1 MKIVDAGGRRFLR
14 WGGSLSLAV
23 LLAVALAPAAPIQ
36 AFAQSV
42 DKRVDRLE
50 KEVRALQRRVFSG
63 DDRGGNAP
71 AAVQMDDMSGDQAA
85 NYEVRLTALENQL
98 RTLTGQLE
106 EMRFRSEETA
116 RRLETFMAD
125 TEFRFNELGG
135 GAAGGGASGQPRPAP
150 SPQGGGSAAAPI
162 GENAGVAE
170 TETGEIQA
178 VPGASPQVAA
188 LPEGTLPVGTPV
200 QQYEYAYGLLA
211 QGKYDAA
218 EAGFRAFLDQHG
230 KHELA
235 GNANYWLA
243 QSYYVRSQYERA
255 AKTFLEGYQTYPN
268 SSKAPDYLLK
278 IGMSLSKIDQKQDAC
293 AVFSELETRYPDSP
307 AAKER
312 LAGERKAAGC

>member
-1 MKIVDAGGRRFLR
+1 MRNVDAGGRRLLR
-14 WGGSLSLAV
+14 WGGSVSLAV
-23 LLAVALAPAAPIQ
+23 MLAVALAPAAPIE
-36 AFAQSV
+36 ALAQSA
-42 DKRVDRLE
+42 DKRLDRLE

-63 DDRGGNAP
+63 DDKGGRASSS
-71 AAVQMDDMSGDQAA
+71 VQMDEFSGDQAA
-85 NYEVRLTALENQL
+85 SYEVRLQTLENQL
-98 RTLTGQLE
+98 RELTGQIE
-106 EMRFRSEETA
+106 ELRFRSEETA

-135 GAAGGGASGQPRPAP
+135 GGPGAGTETGTGAPAARSGGATPPI
-150 SPQGGGSAAAPI
+150 GGS
-162 GENAGVAE
+162 VAE

-178 VPGASPQVAA
+178 LPGAPQATAA
-188 LPEGTLPVGTPV
+188 LPDGTLPSGTPV

-218 EAGFRAFLDQHG
+218 EAAFRAFLDQHP

-255 AKTFLEGYQTYPN
+255 AKTFLEGYQAYPN

-278 IGMSLSKIDQKQDAC
+278 IGMSLAKIDQKQDAC
-293 AVFSELETRYPDSP
+293 AVFSELESRFPDSP

>member
-1 MKIVDAGGRRFLR
+1 MKIVDAGGRKLR
-14 WGGSLSLAV
+14 LWGGSLSLAV
-23 LLAVALAPAAPIQ
+23 LLAVALAPAAPME

-42 DKRVDRLE
+42 DRRVDRLE

-63 DDRGGNAP
+63 DDRGGRAP
-71 AAVQMDDMSGDQAA
+71 AAVQMDDISGDQAA

-98 RTLTGQLE
+98 RDLTGQLE

-125 TEFRFNELGG
+125 TEFRFNEMSGG
-135 GAAGGGASGQPRPAP
+135 GAPGGQPGSAA
-150 SPQGGGSAAAPI
+150 SPQGGGSASAPI
-162 GENAGVAE
+162 GENAGSVAE
-170 TETGEIQA
+170 VETGEIQA
-178 VPGASPQVAA
+178 VPGTGQTAA
-188 LPEGTLPVGTPV
+188 LPDGTLPVGTPV

-218 EAGFRAFLDQHG
+218 EAGFRAFLDQHS

-255 AKTFLEGYQTYPN
+255 AKTFLEGYQAYPN

-293 AVFSELETRYPDSP
+293 AVFSELESRYPNSP